1 MLKQTLHIL
10 FILLLATLSLQA
22 QDNEDLPNPMSPPR
36 LVNDFAEIFTP
47 DQYNDLEHTLR
58 AYHDSTS
65 TQIYIVT
72 VTDLQG
78 YDVSDFAI
86 RLGEKWGIGQ
96 KDKNNGVLILIK
108 PRIGNERGRIFIA
121 TGYGVEHILTD
132 ARCGRIMDEYMIPY
146 LQDGDYYTASK
157 EAVGAIIRYLSG
169 EFQSDGYSDWM
180 ETYLPTIAFILFI
193 LFAIFISYKGNKNN
207 GSSGGRRGGGGGG
220 GGFGGFGGG
229 SSGRSSGGGWSSGGG
244 GSFGGGGGGSF
255 GGGGAGRSF

>member
-1 MLKQTLHIL
+1 MKQTLRIL

-22 QDNEDLPNPMSPPR
+22 QDDDLPNPMSPPR
-36 LVNDFAEIFTP
+36 LVNDFTSTFT
-47 DQYNDLEHTLR
+47 DTQRDDLEQMLL
-58 AYHDSTS
+58 AYNDSTS

-72 VTDLQG
+72 VDDLKG

-132 ARCGRIMDEYMIPY
+132 ARCGRIMDQYMIPY
-146 LQDGDYYTASK
+146 LQNGDYYTASK
-157 EAVGAIIRYLSG
+157 EAVGAIINYLSG
-169 EFQSDGYSDWM
+169 EFQADEDKGDAS
-180 ETYLPTIAFILFI
+180 PIIANIILVIVI
-193 LFAIFISYKGNKNN
+193 LLFLYISYKGNK
-207 GSSGGRRGGGGGG
+207 GGPSSGSNRRG
-220 GGFGGFGGG
+220 GGFGGGFGGWGGG
-229 SSGRSSGGGWSSGGG
+229 SSRGGGWSSGG